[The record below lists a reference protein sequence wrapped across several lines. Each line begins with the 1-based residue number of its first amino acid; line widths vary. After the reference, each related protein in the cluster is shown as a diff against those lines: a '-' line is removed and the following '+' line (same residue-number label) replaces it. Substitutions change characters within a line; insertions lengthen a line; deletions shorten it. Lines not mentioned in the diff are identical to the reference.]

1 MPISDH
7 NPSRDF
13 DLESKDQDL
22 DLNRDLDL
30 TLLTP
35 LTLDAEL
42 TPVFQEFAD
51 AFDAYWERRRK
62 QEEMQ
67 RSPKQ

>member
-1 MPISDH
+1 MPISDYD
-7 NPSRDF
+7 PSRDF
-13 DLESKDQDL
+13 DLESKDQDH
-22 DLNRDLDL
+22 RDLAPL
-30 TLLTP
+30 AP

-51 AFDAYWERRRK
+51 AFDAYWGWRRE

-67 RSPKQ
+67 RSPKL